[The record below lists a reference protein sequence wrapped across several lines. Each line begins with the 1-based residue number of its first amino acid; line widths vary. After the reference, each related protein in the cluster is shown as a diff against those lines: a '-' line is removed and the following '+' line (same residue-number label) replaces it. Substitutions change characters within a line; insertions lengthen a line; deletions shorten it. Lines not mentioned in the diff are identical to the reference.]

1 MIKPPAWKFEEKYP
15 KLTDNEYPVNYQKAD
30 ETDNSNDINNESI
43 EGLERQLDQIVGIS
57 GPLENPPKS
66 IFNTIVPKSTLKPTR

>member
-57 GPLENPPKS
+57 KSTLETPH